1 MTPLQMHYHQARK
14 ARLQRFA
21 EAAQRPVSLP
31 PPIAPEPEPEPAA
44 APIEPEQP
52 TKRPYWFWMVAEP
65 HRRYPPVKAIQ
76 HAVADHYDV
85 TVHDILSSRRTARV
99 VKPRQIAMFLAKK
112 LTLKSL
118 PEVGRRFGGRD
129 HTTVLHAVRK
139 IESLAQED
147 GDLSADLNALISSLA
162 GPPPSVFFDD
172 PVTGRPR

>member
-1 MTPLQMHYHQARK
+1 VTPLQLELHQARK

-31 PPIAPEPEPEPAA
+31 PPIPPEPEPAPVA

-52 TKRPYWFWMVAEP
+52 TKRPYWFWMIAEP
-65 HRRYPPVKAIQ
+65 QRRYPPVKVIQ
-76 HAVADHYDV
+76 HAVADHYGV
-85 TVHDILSSRRTARV
+85 TVHEILSPRRTAKV
-99 VKPRQIAMFLAKK
+99 VMPRQIAMYLAKK

-129 HTTVLHAVRK
+129 HTTVMHAVRK

-147 GDLSADLNALISSLA
+147 ESLSAELSALSAAILPNTPN
-162 GPPPSVFFDD
+162 GL
-172 PVTGRPR
+172 PRS